1 MSPLKDLTAWIGQR
15 RSHIVDDLMAYVSQ
29 ETPSDDKPL
38 LVSGLAWI
46 EDWLHSRL
54 GMPSTRR
61 IVDGGEWGD
70 TLVLDY
76 PSDSGS
82 KTWIT
87 ALCHYD
93 TVWPAGTLRSWLPT
107 VDGDRFSGPGAFDM
121 KGGLVQLVWALK
133 ASKDLGLPRPN
144 VRLVLNGDEEIGS
157 PASRP
162 VIEEEALRGNAVLVF
177 EASAGGALKTARKG
191 VGIFQVTV
199 NGREAHAGLD
209 PEAGASA
216 IDEIARLILQL
227 HAETDLG
234 KGTTV
239 NVGLVHGGTR
249 TNVTAGSARANLDI
263 RVSSDAEARRISRVL
278 DTLKTRHQAATLTVS
293 GEWNRPVMTRS
304 AQTARL
310 FAAAESVAKELG
322 FELTETSVGGAS
334 DGNFAAALGLP
345 VLDGLGAVGDG
356 AHARNEWISV
366 DGMLERT
373 CLASGLL
380 AVLHDAPAVLHDPPE
395 VHRSAL
401 DAAVA

>member
-1 MSPLKDLTAWIGQR
+1 MSGLKDVATWIGQR
-15 RSHIVDDLMAYVSQ
+15 RSDIVGDLTAYVSQ
-29 ETPSDDKPL
+29 ETPSDDKSL
-38 LVSGLAWI
+38 LASGLTWI

-54 GMPSTRR
+54 GTPAARR
-61 IVDGGEWGD
+61 MVDGGEWGD

-82 KTWIT
+82 ETWIT

-93 TVWPAGTLRSWLPT
+93 TVWPAGTLRNWLPT
-107 VDGDRFSGPGAFDM
+107 VEGDRFSGPGAFDM

-133 ASKDLGLPRPN
+133 ASNDLGLPRPN
-144 VRLVLNGDEEIGS
+144 LRLVLNGDEELGS

-162 VIEEEALRGNAVLVF
+162 VIEREALRGDAVLVF

-191 VGIFQVTV
+191 VGIFEVTV

-216 IDEIARLILQL
+216 IDEIARVILQL
-227 HAETDLG
+227 HSEADPG
-234 KGTTV
+234 RGTTV

-249 TNVTAGSARANLDI
+249 TNVMAGTATANLDV
-263 RVSSDAEARRISRVL
+263 RVASDAEEHRISAVL
-278 DTLKTRHQAATLTVS
+278 NGLTTRNEDATLRVS
-293 GEWNRPVMTRS
+293 GEWNRPVMVRS
-304 AQTARL
+304 PQTARL
-310 FAAAESVAKELG
+310 FAAAESVAEELG
-322 FELTETSVGGAS
+322 FGLAETSVGGAS

-366 DGMLERT
+366 EGMLERT
-373 CLASGLL
+373 CLAAGLL
-380 AVLHDAPAVLHDPPE
+380 AVLHDPAGIVQ
-395 VHRSAL
+395 RSV
-401 DAAVA
+401 DVTDTAVA

>member
-1 MSPLKDLTAWIGQR
+1 MSGVNDLTAWIGQQ
-15 RSHIVDDLMAYVSQ
+15 RSDIVDDLVAYVSR
-29 ETPSDDKPL
+29 ETPSDDKSL

-54 GMPSTRR
+54 GMPGTRR
-61 IVDGGEWGD
+61 LVDGGEWGD

-82 KTWIT
+82 ETWIT

-93 TVWPAGTLRSWLPT
+93 TVWPAGTLQSWRPT
-107 VDGDRFSGPGAFDM
+107 LDGDRFSGPGAFDM

-144 VRLVLNGDEEIGS
+144 VRLVLNGDEELGS

-162 VIEEEALRGNAVLVF
+162 VIEEEALRGEAVLVF
-177 EASAGGALKTARKG
+177 ESSAGGALKTARKG
-191 VGIFQVTV
+191 VGIFQITV
-199 NGREAHAGLD
+199 DGREAHAGLD

-216 IDEIARLILQL
+216 IDEIARVILQL
-227 HAETDLG
+227 HSETDLA

-239 NVGLVHGGTR
+239 NVGLVQGGTR
-249 TNVTAGSARANLDI
+249 TNVTAGSATAQLDV
-263 RVSSDAEARRISRVL
+263 RVASDAERRRITEVL
-278 DTLKTRHQAATLTVS
+278 DGLRTRHEAATLTVT
-293 GEWNRPVMTRS
+293 GAWNRPVMTRS
-304 AQTARL
+304 PQTARL
-310 FAAAESVAKELG
+310 FAAAESVAGELG
-322 FELTETSVGGAS
+322 FELAETSVGGAS

-356 AHARNEWISV
+356 AHARGEWISV
-366 DGMLERT
+366 AGMLERT

-380 AVLHDAPAVLHDPPE
+380 AVLHDSPE
-395 VHRSAL
+395 ILQRAL
-401 DAAVA
+401 DTAVA